1 MARTIVEVTSAIFL
15 FIMSSKFLTIEKK
28 KRIYSC
34 LFYYYYFIF
43 FLPWFNE
50 QSLTG
55 LDKQLI
61 QHPSR
66 QCMLQQTFCLLS
78 RIWHLQK
85 FDNLV
90 GICWNPETAETT
102 VVSATGISR
111 MENFWIHRACV
122 SPVSDLAY
130 S

>member
-1 MARTIVEVTSAIFL
+1 MARTIVEVTSAIYL
-15 FIMSSKFLTIEKK
+15 FIMSSKFLRIEKK
-28 KRIYSC
+28 KESILPFLLL
-34 LFYYYYFIF
+34 LFYF

-111 MENFWIHRACV
+111 MENFWSHRAWV